1 MKMHQRIRN
10 YIEKNGLKFNFVA
23 EKSGINPKRF
33 YRLMNGDSP
42 IGLEEYEQICIGLD
56 VEPGYFF
63 QQKFLVSKNGEMKN
77 KTA

>member
-1 MKMHQRIRN
+1 MKMHQIIRS

-23 EKSGINPKRF
+23 EKSGINTKRF

-56 VEPGYFF
+56 LEPGYFF
-63 QQKFLVSKNGEMKN
+63 QQRFLVFKNNEIGN